1 MNAPNRLPPVDE
13 DLMRRAMALA
23 EKSAWESDATTA
35 ATLREQAMA
44 LYQQAHRARCE
55 AMYLRG
61 RS

>member
-1 MNAPNRLPPVDE
+1 MTPNRLPPVDE

-23 EKSAWESDATTA
+23 EKSTWESDAATA
-35 ATLREQAMA
+35 AMLREQAMA
-44 LYQQAHRARCE
+44 LYQQPHKARRE

>member
-1 MNAPNRLPPVDE
+1 MNAPSRLPPIDE

-23 EKSAWESDATTA
+23 ERSAWESDAATA
-35 ATLREQAMA
+35 ATLREQAME
-44 LYQQAHRARCE
+44 LYQQAHKARRE